1 MQESKRSDRVVERI
15 YVKGILKL
23 KSPCLVGSG
32 ENNNADIDFVRKYV
46 LVDQHAGISHASK
59 DVSINKYVTVP
70 YIPGTSLAGVFR
82 NYLSEEG
89 RENKLV
95 EHMFGKKIKGL
106 NSSDATISKLYV
118 YDADMIDQK
127 QNPTFIRDGVKL
139 DPDTKTSVDKGKY
152 DYEIVSENTEFSLR
166 LELVL
171 RECDPIEH
179 MEKILYHLLKALQDQ
194 KIFIGAKKQRGFGRI
209 ELQDVKIL
217 RLDFRDP
224 ARKREFLDE
233 WIKFD
238 WKSFKGNTELEQLNH
253 QNVSIDAPKK
263 KVIKVKVPL
272 KNEYSLMIRDYRNVY
287 KDNASGKKNSQDY
300 MQLCSNGMPVIPG
313 TSWAG
318 AIRARMR
325 CILKDLYR
333 SAGLDEESSITKSE
347 EKINDFFGFV
357 DESKNI
363 AKTSKI
369 RFYESK
375 LDGGTMI
382 MQNRIKIDRYTGGTV
397 RGALFNELPVYHGHT
412 DLVMEIEADENE
424 VEPDLGLLL
433 LALKDLMNG
442 YLSIGGETNIGKGI
456 FSGHT
461 VFLEKEGIEVEVDK
475 ERENKYLQALYALI
489 CNS

>member
-1 MQESKRSDRVVERI
+1 MQEPKKSDRVVERI

-46 LVDQHAGISHASK
+46 LVDQHSEIPHASK

-70 YIPGTSLAGVFR
+70 YIPGTTLAGVLR

-89 RENKLV
+89 HENKFV
-95 EHMFGKKIKGL
+95 ELMFGKKIKGL
-106 NSSDATISKLYV
+106 NTSDATISKLYV
-118 YDADMIDQK
+118 YDADLTDQK
-127 QNPTFIRDGVKL
+127 YNSTFIRDGVRL

-152 DYEIVSENTEFSLR
+152 DYEIVSEDTDFFLR
-166 LELVL
+166 LELVF
-171 RECDPIEH
+171 REYDPIEH
-179 MEKILYHLLKALQDQ
+179 MEKILYHLLKALQEQ

-224 ARKREFLDE
+224 SRKRRFLDE
-233 WIKFD
+233 WFKFD

-253 QNVSIDAPKK
+253 QNVSIDVPKK
-263 KVIKVKVPL
+263 NVIKVKVPL
-272 KNEYSLMIRDYRNVY
+272 KNEYSLMIRDYRSVY
-287 KDNASGKKNSQDY
+287 KDNTSEEQIGQDY
-300 MQLCSNGMPVIPG
+300 MQLCSHGVPVIPG

-325 CILKDLYR
+325 SILKDLYC
-333 SAGLDEESSITKSE
+333 SAGLDEKSSMKKSE
-347 EKINDFFGFV
+347 ERINDFFGFV
-357 DESKNI
+357 DENKNI
-363 AKTSKI
+363 ARASKI
-369 RFYESK
+369 RFYEAR

-382 MQNRIKIDRYTGGTV
+382 MQNRVKIDRYTGGAV
-397 RGALFNELPVYHGHT
+397 RGALFDELPVYHGHT
-412 DLVMEIEADENE
+412 NLVMEIEAEEKE

-433 LALKDLMNG
+433 LTLKDLMNG

-456 FSGHT
+456 FSGHS
-461 VFLEKEGIEVEVDK
+461 VFLEIEGIEVDM
-475 ERENKYLQALYALI
+475 ERENKYFRALYEFI